1 MRGSHASS
9 EPVRGG
15 AIALVA
21 VAILGCAGPRR
32 TVPLPPAEADL
43 TEPRPAPAGGV
54 EIPLPPGAE
63 RLYPSEDPRNAPVP
77 GQGEAFP
84 PPSGAVPPP
93 RPAAS
98 APSPSAPPAARSAP
112 PAAAPAR
119 AGARSGR
126 STFLV
131 QVFAS
136 GSHETAGRRAEALS
150 ARFDRPV
157 VIEEERGLFKVRIE
171 APGGR
176 ESAEELRRRAVELG
190 FRDAF
195 VIERSVVDG
204 GPQEAKEQP

>member
-1 MRGSHASS
+1 MRGSRASS

-21 VAILGCAGPRR
+21 VAFLGCAGPRR
-32 TVPLPPAEADL
+32 AVPLPPAEADL

-77 GQGEAFP
+77 GRGEAFP
-84 PPSGAVPPP
+84 HPSGAATPP
-93 RPAAS
+93 RPVVPS
-98 APSPSAPPAARSAP
+98 PSPSAPPAA
-112 PAAAPAR
+112 APAP

-131 QVFAS
+131 QLFAS

-150 ARFDRPV
+150 EHFDRPV

-176 ESAEELRRRAVELG
+176 DSAEALRRRAVELG

-195 VIERSVVDG
+195 VIERSVVGG
-204 GPQEAKEQP
+204 GPQEVKEQP